1 MSSML
6 EQAIVDA
13 KSLREA
19 AIRNAEE
26 TLVEKYSDDIK
37 EAVEKLLEQ
46 DEGLLGAEEEAEEG
60 DIEGLTLAA
69 FDGEDGCA
77 CPEEEAVLDLDLPA
91 IKVAIASIEGPE
103 MGMTEPHEAAAE
115 DVMALEE
122 GIILI
127 EQDDLS
133 SREGYDPD
141 APAWNYLSAEEIN
154 AGTYGY
160 VDPQTGIL
168 YPDGPPGEDRPSY
181 LSRPSYDPDVPA
193 WNYLSAEEINAGTY
207 GYVDPQTGI
216 LYPEGPPVDEV
227 PSDSSIVD
235 TPRRVPPT
243 MDEELDLTEEELASL
258 LEKVVVDMAPVS
270 NGWAGRPLAELEY
283 EEDKHKAVLAQ
294 EHEIDVLRQ
303 ENKNLEGYVYKLQE
317 SVEIFRN
324 REQKYNEIVSSL
336 KEKFSEMSLSNAR
349 LLYTN
354 KVLNSASLNERQ
366 KSRVVDAISNVNSA
380 EEAKVI
386 FEALQNAVGSSPV
399 KRRGPKSLSE
409 TVERKSSSLLA
420 SRRKKGRETDV
431 PDSAKSRMQRLAGI
445 K

>member
-46 DEGLLGAEEEAEEG
+46 DDQMMPAEPAMLPGVGGPPEGEGAMVM
-60 DIEGLTLAA
+60 GLDVPLAA
-69 FDGEDGCA
+69 TDGEDLCGC
-77 CPEEEAVLDLDLPA
+77 PDEHEEVDLDLTG
-91 IKVAIASIEGPE
+91 IKVQLAQLEGPE

-115 DVMALEE
+115 DVMGAPMALGE

-168 YPDGPPGEDRPSY
+168 YPDGPPGSGD
-181 LSRPSYDPDVPA
+181 
-193 WNYLSAEEINAGTY
+193 
-207 GYVDPQTGI
+207 
-216 LYPEGPPVDEV
+216 YPPGPPIQVTGYPLGD
-227 PSDSSIVD
+227 
-235 TPRRVPPT
+235 PRRLPDD
-243 MDEELDLTEEELASL
+243 DEESYAPLDEDQEIDLTEEELASL
-258 LEKVVVDMAPVS
+258 LEKVVVDMAPVG
-270 NGWAGRPLAELEY
+270 NGWAGRPLAEREF
-283 EEDKHKAVLAQ
+283 EEEKHKAVLAQ

-336 KEKFSEMSLSNAR
+336 KEKFNEMSLSNAR

-354 KVLNSASLNERQ
+354 KVLNSDSLNERQ
-366 KSRVVDAISNVNSA
+366 KSRVVDAISNVNSV

-386 FEALQNAVGSSPV
+386 FEALQNAVGTMSS

-409 TVERKSSSLLA
+409 AVEKRNPSLLA
-420 SRRKKGRETDV
+420 GRRKKRETDV